1 MTKKRIL
8 FFTFLI
14 CAVVA
19 ATAIIGTV
27 KSDYT
32 TTYPKNWSIAIP
44 FNAYCNEVYAKDSGS
59 SFHGDGLRYHVY
71 TYQDGAYIEKM
82 LKWSDTEGETLWS
95 GSYSEAADA
104 WLAELE
110 ASSEFYPDYASCV
123 YSYRVQEDNS
133 ELIAIWD
140 ETAGMLYML
149 ESFL

>member
-1 MTKKRIL
+1 VAGGR
-8 FFTFLI
+8 FTTGDAELDQLI
-14 CAVVA
+14 KQHCDNW
-19 ATAIIGTV
+19 T
-27 KSDYT
+27 SDDLSQAD
-32 TTYPKNWSIAIP
+32 NA